1 MTLTSGIDIAKPPY
15 YGNGPA
21 DMAGPAGMCARI
33 LASPPHPVY
42 NPRMHRPART
52 AIPTP
57 QLITT
62 TEALDQLCRRLAAD
76 EFVTVDTEF
85 MRERTYFPELCVV
98 QLAGEHE
105 VAVIDAEADGIDLT
119 PLGELVANR
128 AVLKVFHAARQ
139 DIEIFVL
146 RFGAVPTPLFDTQ
159 IAAMVAGFGDQV
171 SYEAL
176 VGGLTGGAIDKA
188 HRFSD
193 WSARP
198 LSAAQIAYAA
208 ADVTHLRDVYR
219 RLRSRLD
226 EEGRLEWVAEEMA
239 ALTDPALYRADPETA
254 WERLRPRSGNR
265 RFLGRL
271 QALAAWRERE
281 AQRVN
286 IPRQRLIKDEALLEV
301 AATAPADVGALARIR
316 TITRGFAEGRAGV
329 SLLEAIAATK
339 SIPDSALPPAPPP
352 RDAQRP
358 SPALVS
364 LLKVLLATKCEN
376 HHVAPRLVASSDD
389 LERLALEDAPAVP
402 AMHGW
407 RREVF
412 GEDALALKHGRMALG
427 AEGRQVKLIRV

>member
-1 MTLTSGIDIAKPPY
+1 
-15 YGNGPA
+15 
-21 DMAGPAGMCARI
+21 
-33 LASPPHPVY
+33 
-42 NPRMHRPART
+42 MHRPSRPARP
-52 AIPTP
+52 AP

-62 TEALDQLCRRLAAD
+62 TEALDQLCRRLATE

-85 MRERTYFPELCVV
+85 MRERTYWPELCVV

-105 VAVIDAEADGIDLT
+105 VAVIDAEADGIDLA
-119 PLGELVANR
+119 PLGELLANQ

-219 RLRSRLD
+219 RLRARL
-226 EEGRLEWVAEEMA
+226 EEDGRLEWVAQEMA
-239 ALTDPALYRADPETA
+239 ALTDPALYRGDPETA

-301 AATAPADVGALARIR
+301 AATAPADTDALARIR
-316 TITRGFAEGRAGV
+316 TVTRGFAEGRTGEA
-329 SLLEAIAATK
+329 LLSVIAATTAM
-339 SIPDSALPPAPPP
+339 PDSALPPAPPP
-352 RDAQRP
+352 RDTQRP

-364 LLKVLLATKCEN
+364 LLKVLLVAKCEY
-376 HHVAPRLVASSDD
+376 HHVAPRLVANSDD
-389 LERLALEDAPAVP
+389 LDRLALDDSPAIP

-412 GEDALALKHGRMALG
+412 GEDALALKRGGIALG
-427 AEGRQVKLIRV
+427 TDGRQVKLIRV

>member
-1 MTLTSGIDIAKPPY
+1 MSRPSRPT
-15 YGNGPA
+15 
-21 DMAGPAGMCARI
+21 
-33 LASPPHPVY
+33 
-42 NPRMHRPART
+42 RPA
-52 AIPTP
+52 P

-62 TEALDQLCRRLAAD
+62 TEALDLLCRRLAAD
-76 EFVTVDTEF
+76 AFVTVDTEF

-105 VAVIDAEADGIDLT
+105 VAVIDAQADGIDLT
-119 PLGELVANR
+119 PLGELLANP

-139 DIEIFVL
+139 DIEICVL

-176 VGGLTGGAIDKA
+176 VAGLTGGAIDKA

-208 ADVTHLRDVYR
+208 ADVTHLRDVYL
-219 RLRSRLD
+219 RLSARL
-226 EEGRLEWVAEEMA
+226 EEDGRMEWVAQEMA

-265 RFLGRL
+265 QFLGRL

-286 IPRQRLIKDEALLEV
+286 IPRQRLIKDEALLEI
-301 AATAPADVGALARIR
+301 AATAPADVDALARVR
-316 TITRGFAEGRAGV
+316 TVTRGFAEGRIGEA
-329 SLLEAIAATK
+329 LLDVIAATR

-352 RDAQRP
+352 RDTQRA

-364 LLKVLLATKCEN
+364 LLKVLLATKCEY

-389 LERLALEDAPAVP
+389 LERLALDDASGIPAL
-402 AMHGW
+402 HGW

-412 GEDALALKHGRMALG
+412 GEDALALKHGRIALG
-427 AEGRQVKLIRV
+427 AEGRQVKLNSGVIRPIISIFS

>member
-1 MTLTSGIDIAKPPY
+1 MSRP
-15 YGNGPA
+15 
-21 DMAGPAGMCARI
+21 
-33 LASPPHPVY
+33 S
-42 NPRMHRPART
+42 RPARP
-52 AIPTP
+52 AP
-57 QLITT
+57 QLIAT
-62 TEALDQLCRRLAAD
+62 TEALDLLCRRLAAD
-76 EFVTVDTEF
+76 AFVTVDTEF

-119 PLGELVANR
+119 PLGELLANP

-176 VGGLTGGAIDKA
+176 VAGLTGGAIDKA

-193 WSARP
+193 WAARP
-198 LSAAQIAYAA
+198 LSPAQIAYAA
-208 ADVTHLRDVYR
+208 ADVTHLRDVYL
-219 RLRSRLD
+219 RLSARL
-226 EEGRLEWVAEEMA
+226 EEDGRMEWVAQEMA

-265 RFLGRL
+265 HFLGRL

-286 IPRQRLIKDEALLEV
+286 IPRQRLIKDEALLEI
-301 AATAPADVGALARIR
+301 AATAPADVDALARIR
-316 TITRGFAEGRAGV
+316 TVTRGFAEGRIGEA
-329 SLLEAIAATK
+329 LLDVIAATR

-352 RDAQRP
+352 RDAQRA

-364 LLKVLLATKCEN
+364 LLKVLLATKCEY

-389 LERLALEDAPAVP
+389 LERLALDDAPGIP
-402 AMHGW
+402 ALHGW

-412 GEDALALKHGRMALG
+412 GEDALALKHGQIALG